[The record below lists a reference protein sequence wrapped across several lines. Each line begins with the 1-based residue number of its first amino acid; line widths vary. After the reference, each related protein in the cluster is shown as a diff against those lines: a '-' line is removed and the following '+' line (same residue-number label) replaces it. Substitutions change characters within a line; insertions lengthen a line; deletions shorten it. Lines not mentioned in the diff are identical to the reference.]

1 MIIYWR
7 IVNRL
12 VIPEKYSE
20 SQALKKKKIKQFKYF
35 YEDIPRKCNINKATQ
50 IY

>member
-20 SQALKKKKIKQFKYF
+20 SQALKKKKKIKQFKYF
-35 YEDIPRKCNINKATQ
+35 YEDIP
-50 IY
+50 

>member
-7 IVNRL
+7 MVNRL

-20 SQALKKKKIKQFKYF
+20 SQALKKKKNQTI
-35 YEDIPRKCNINKATQ
+35 
-50 IY
+50 

>member
-1 MIIYWR
+1 MKLVLLINLVKGKLATHYDYLLE

-20 SQALKKKKIKQFKYF
+20 SQALKKKKNQTI
-35 YEDIPRKCNINKATQ
+35 
-50 IY
+50 

>member
-20 SQALKKKKIKQFKYF
+20 SKALKKKKKSNNLSTFMRIFL
-35 YEDIPRKCNINKATQ
+35 ENAI
-50 IY
+50 